1 MIFASEL
8 KKGLEE
14 GQEERTKGML
24 YVLKEVFKLPLNKE
38 TKTIKY
44 TDAIELIERISNEIP
59 DNPRTS
65 G

>member
-1 MIFASEL
+1 M
-8 KKGLEE
+8 
-14 GQEERTKGML
+14 EERTKGML

-59 DNPRTS
+59 GKDVAEFMNEVKI
-65 G
+65 